1 MHLTFHSR
9 DVPWCVPRSALLLQ
23 PFPALHALPT
33 LQEDED
39 EDEFGLGSFEEG
51 ETEAEAKRLW
61 LERRQAR
68 EEDAKFPDEVDT
80 PLDQPARTR
89 FARYRGLKSWRTSTW
104 HPKENLPAEYG
115 KVYQFEQYPAL
126 QRHALR
132 NQAAAAEDHPDS
144 VAPVGAYV
152 AIRLRVPATFAARYG
167 VDASLS
173 PDGPAAF
180 PTLVVCGVNT
190 YEDHMS
196 VLHFSMTLSGPAE
209 AADVTLKGK
218 QRFLFRCGFRTFSA
232 SPIFSED
239 ARLADKFKLERY
251 VQPRQQLVASIY
263 APALYAPA
271 PMLAFLEPTDPMAPL
286 LAVAAAATAEDG
298 SAAAA
303 AAAAA
308 LSSGAGG
315 AGNAVGVGGPLGVP
329 VGYGSLLSVNAD
341 RIIVKKIMLTGLPFK
356 CMKKKAVVRFMF
368 FSPEDV
374 RWFKPVELH
383 TKLGRKGSIRESL
396 GTHGYMKC
404 IFDGI
409 VHQHDTVCMNLYKRA
424 FPKFGAF
431 TYRA

>member
-1 MHLTFHSR
+1 MRKMPSSLMRTIRSTSPHAAFRTLSWPQELAHL
-9 DVPWCVPRSALLLQ
+9 
-23 PFPALHALPT
+23 
-33 LQEDED
+33 
-39 EDEFGLGSFEEG
+39 
-51 ETEAEAKRLW
+51 
-61 LERRQAR
+61 
-68 EEDAKFPDEVDT
+68 
-80 PLDQPARTR
+80 
-89 FARYRGLKSWRTSTW
+89 TW
-104 HPKENLPAEYG
+104 HPGEPSGGVRQGLSVRA
-115 KVYQFEQYPAL
+115 VPAL

-144 VAPVGAYV
+144 VAPVGA
-152 AIRLRVPATFAARYG
+152 RGHPAARYLAARYG
-167 VDASLS
+167 VDASS
-173 PDGPAAF
+173 PRPGRIPDSRRLRRQHIRGPCRCSTDDA
-180 PTLVVCGVNT
+180 V
-190 YEDHMS
+190 
-196 VLHFSMTLSGPAE
+196 GPAE
-209 AADVTLKGK
+209 AADATLKGK